1 VDYEIV
7 WNLHKPQLVGAKA
20 RLSWIT
26 VLQVVLFEK
35 NILEIQNKCIYPIL
49 ESSYM
54 RFPKDLI

>member
-1 VDYEIV
+1 
-7 WNLHKPQLVGAKA
+7 VGAKA

-35 NILEIQNKCIYPIL
+35 NILEIQNKCVYPFL

-54 RFPKDLI
+54 RSLKDLL